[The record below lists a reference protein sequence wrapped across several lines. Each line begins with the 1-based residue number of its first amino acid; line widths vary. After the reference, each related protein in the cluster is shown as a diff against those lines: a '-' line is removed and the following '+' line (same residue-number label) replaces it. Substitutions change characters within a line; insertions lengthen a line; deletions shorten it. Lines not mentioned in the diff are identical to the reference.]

1 MTIPEL
7 FRKLSTDEAD
17 KLTSALA
24 DVLTHGFGEVHIRI
38 QDNKIVFAQGVK
50 NYK

>member
-1 MTIPEL
+1 MTLADL
-7 FRKLSTDEAD
+7 FSKLSDDESTR
-17 KLTSALA
+17 LTLALA
-24 DVLTHGFGEVHIRI
+24 DVLTHGFGEIHLRI